1 MVAVK
6 PSQIREIDAYAEE
19 KLNLPTAILMQ
30 RAGEA
35 VFRAVQTKLHKKNP
49 LVLVLCGG
57 GNNGGDGYVAAR
69 LMVEHGMCVCAV
81 DLFSVGQRSQAGKAA
96 LEAYLAT
103 PYARILYGI
112 ADVEKELAK
121 ADCVV
126 EAVYGVGARA
136 DLPEEV
142 LFILRTLHKERE
154 KRAASGKKMLSV
166 SVDCPIGV
174 DSESG
179 TAHEEAFEFDVTVEL
194 SFPKIG
200 THSYPAA
207 RYAGEFFYDSL
218 GLPMKQIIDNF
229 NLQDIVMDG
238 ESAKGMLP
246 FRDPEGHKGSFGTL
260 GMLAGSRLYR
270 GAALLSAESALRGG
284 VGLLRYFGEDEV
296 CDALLL
302 RTPEAVCH
310 RMGAIADMSE
320 ADAERFV
327 ADAPKTTAFLIG
339 SGCGQSQGLAFLL
352 RAFLQ
357 SEGAPLI
364 LDADALNVLAERQ
377 YGLLAFLI
385 QSKRKVLL
393 TPHPLEFARLIGQSV
408 DEVQANRLPLARE
421 FAVKYG
427 VTLLLKGKGTVA
439 VDQNGRIAVNTSG
452 NTALSKGGSGDVL
465 AGLCASYAAQG
476 LPLFDA
482 ASLGAY
488 LHGKAA
494 ETLSE
499 ILGEAGVLPSDL
511 PMAIAK
517 EQNQ

>member
-1 MVAVK
+1 
-6 PSQIREIDAYAEE
+6 
-19 KLNLPTAILMQ
+19 
-30 RAGEA
+30 
-35 VFRAVQTKLHKKNP
+35 
-49 LVLVLCGG
+49 
-57 GNNGGDGYVAAR
+57 
-69 LMVEHGMCVCAV
+69 
-81 DLFSVGQRSQAGKAA
+81 
-96 LEAYLAT
+96 
-103 PYARILYGI
+103 
-112 ADVEKELAK
+112 
-121 ADCVV
+121 
-126 EAVYGVGARA
+126 
-136 DLPEEV
+136 
-142 LFILRTLHKERE
+142 
-154 KRAASGKKMLSV
+154 
-166 SVDCPIGV
+166 
-174 DSESG
+174 
-179 TAHEEAFEFDVTVEL
+179 
-194 SFPKIG
+194 
-200 THSYPAA
+200 
-207 RYAGEFFYDSL
+207 
-218 GLPMKQIIDNF
+218 
-229 NLQDIVMDG
+229 
-238 ESAKGMLP
+238 
-246 FRDPEGHKGSFGTL
+246 
-260 GMLAGSRLYR
+260 
-270 GAALLSAESALRGG
+270 
-284 VGLLRYFGEDEV
+284 
-296 CDALLL
+296 
-302 RTPEAVCH
+302 
-310 RMGAIADMSE
+310 MGAIADMSE

-339 SGCGQSQGLAFLL
+339 SGCGQSKGLAFLL

-377 YGLLAFLI
+377 YGLLTFLI

-439 VDQNGRIAVNTSG
+439 VDQNGHIAVNTSG

-494 ETLSE
+494 ETLSG